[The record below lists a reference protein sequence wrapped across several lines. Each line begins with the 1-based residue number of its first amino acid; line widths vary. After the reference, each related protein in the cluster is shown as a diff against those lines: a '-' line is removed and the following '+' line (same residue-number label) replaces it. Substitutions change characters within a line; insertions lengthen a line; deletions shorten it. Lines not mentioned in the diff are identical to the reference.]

1 MIKILYNIIIHV
13 ILVASVLFGISQC
26 NSAKKVKQNLTEKE
40 EIFNKANEIV
50 DIILDSDSNKITKSK
65 PNELLLSEGAMS
77 TAKLIDSVSE
87 ELKLPKNERIRSI
100 TKIPIKSEISLKA
113 KEVNEEF
120 AYTENENWYSRYS
133 FKDSVFDLGYKAEYN
148 SIETSAG
155 NSFLGISYG
164 QKKEYKYDLLKDKNS
179 YTLKPTTIR
188 FIEKEVKKRNSMDLN
203 NVNKYRNFDN
213 GVLTGLELEL
223 ELNRLRFG
231 GQYLYNLNTDRDEKK
246 EWEVSV
252 KYNLF

>member
-1 MIKILYNIIIHV
+1 MTKNLYNIIIHV
-13 ILVASVLFGISQC
+13 ILVASILFGISQC
-26 NSAKKVKQNLTEKE
+26 NSVKEVKQNLTEKE

-50 DIILDSDSNKITKSK
+50 DIILDSDRNKITKSK

-87 ELKLPKNERIRSI
+87 ELKLPRNEKIKSI
-100 TKIPIKSEISLKA
+100 TRIPIRSEISLKA

-148 SIETSAG
+148 SIETIKN
-155 NSFLGISYG
+155 NSFLGFNYG
-164 QKKEYKYDLLKDKNS
+164 QKKEYRYDFLEDKYS

-188 FIEKEVKKRNSMDLN
+188 FIEKEVEKRNSIDLN

>member
-13 ILVASVLFGISQC
+13 ILVASILFGISQC
-26 NSAKKVKQNLTEKE
+26 NSAKEVKQNLTEKE

-65 PNELLLSEGAMS
+65 PNELLLSEGAIS
-77 TAKLIDSVSE
+77 TARLIDSVSE
-87 ELKLPKNERIRSI
+87 ELKMPKNEKVKSI
-100 TKIPIKSEISLKA
+100 TRIPIKSEVSLKA
-113 KEVNEEF
+113 KEVNDEF
-120 AYTENENWYSRYS
+120 AYTENENWYSRYN
-133 FKDSVFDLGYKAEYN
+133 FRDSVFDLGYKAEYN
-148 SIETSAG
+148 SIETSTN
-155 NSFLGISYG
+155 NSFLGFNYG
-164 QKKEYKYDLLKDKNS
+164 QKKEYRYDLFKDKNS
-179 YTLKPTTIR
+179 YILKPTTVR
-188 FIEKEVKKRNSMDLN
+188 FIEREVEKRNSIDLN